1 MSLAKS
7 IYKYTHELDRFIVS
21 VTAMKWCFLV
31 CVAVVAVVVEGS
43 PINGSKWAGYHESVG
58 IPLAARLKKIEQE
71 TNMTRITGGQ
81 SVPLGTHP
89 FMVSL
94 F

>member
-58 IPLAARLKKIEQE
+58 IPLAARLKKIEQK